1 MTSPSIP
8 STPDSE
14 AAVTEL
20 PVSDVT
26 TTEVT
31 VSEPKPKSSAYLD
44 RFGGIGRLYGAVGL
58 QRLHDA
64 HVCVVGIGGVGS
76 WAAEALA
83 RSGVGKITLID
94 MDDICVTN
102 TNRQIHATT
111 SSVGKLKCEAVAAR
125 LRDINPECDVD
136 ARMAFVTSANLEE
149 QITPDM
155 SYVVDCIDSVKNKA
169 ALISFCNRRKIRIIT
184 TGAAGGQTDPTKIQI
199 GDLNKTYND
208 PLARKVRSLLRRD
221 YNFSRNQTRTYCIP
235 CVFSIE
241 QLSYPKSDG
250 TVCYTKAF
258 DGDSTQL
265 DCDSGFGS
273 ATMVTGTFGFVAAS
287 RVIKRIAEAAG
298 KKP

>member
-1 MTSPSIP
+1 MTSPDNSH
-8 STPDSE
+8 
-14 AAVTEL
+14 
-20 PVSDVT
+20 
-26 TTEVT
+26 VT
-31 VSEPKPKSSAYLD
+31 VPDPAIATDPDITTKAATMSPSYLD

-64 HVCVVGIGGVGS
+64 HVCVIGIGGVGS

-102 TNRQIHATT
+102 TNRQIHAMT
-111 SSVGKLKCEAVAAR
+111 SSVGKLKCEAVAER
-125 LRDINPECDVD
+125 LRDINPEIEVEP
-136 ARMAFVTSANLEE
+136 RMAFVTASNLEE

-199 GDLNKTYND
+199 GDLNKTFND

-221 YNFSRNQTRTYCIP
+221 YNFSRNQTRTYSIP
-235 CVFSIE
+235 CVFSTE